1 MDGHPRP
8 RLRPRPG
15 QNPAYRPPRRVTPER
30 SGHIWS
36 RQSRPGVSRWE
47 PRLVRRRPRGDDR
60 SVFRRKRRDDDIF
73 MKLRATALGAAEQ
86 GLPAPP
92 SDHAHVSGVVIDIPR
107 QGGTATLVAMTDN
120 TTSLYTST
128 GGGTLVTGNH
138 APVAA
143 ATHARPPA

>member
-1 MDGHPRP
+1 
-8 RLRPRPG
+8 
-15 QNPAYRPPRRVTPER
+15 
-30 SGHIWS
+30 
-36 RQSRPGVSRWE
+36 
-47 PRLVRRRPRGDDR
+47 
-60 SVFRRKRRDDDIF
+60 

-128 GGGTLVTGNH
+128 GGGTLGTGNH
-138 APVAA
+138 AAVAA
-143 ATHARPPA
+143 ATHALLSAVERQLESFQDADDGSLPPAGVVRVHVLTPSGERRATDLPEDSFWGRSPHALVPVIAAAQNVISKMCEVSPQ